1 MAEDWDFYVTAV
13 DEQPASIFVDLGQAA
28 TAPEKDRPR
37 LLRVTVKMQVARDDG
52 LSDDEETET
61 LYAIEDELFANV
73 SRALRAR
80 YVGRLTTQGSRVYF
94 YYGGAG
100 DGFAGAVAR
109 AFESFPKYEFVCVD
123 EQDPDWDIYFG
134 LLHPGDLDMQTIQ
147 NRRVV
152 ERLTTSGDDLTQ
164 PRNVDHWLYFPS
176 ESSRSQL
183 IAQVESEGFAIEPFA
198 AEKPDAEFGFGL
210 RLSRSDRVDL
220 ETIDALAIDLF
231 LRAEQCGGQYDGWGC
246 PVVRGGE

>member
-1 MAEDWDFYVTAV
+1 MAEEWDFYVTAV
-13 DEQPASIFVDLGQAA
+13 DDHPASIFVDLGLAA
-28 TAPEKDRPR
+28 TAPEKDRPC
-37 LLRVTVKMQVARDDG
+37 LLRVTVKMHVIRDDG

-94 YYGGAG
+94 YYGTGG
-100 DGFAGAVAR
+100 DNFAGAVSR
-109 AFESFPKYEFVCVD
+109 AFKSFPNYKFLCTD
-123 EQDPDWDIYFG
+123 EQDPDWEIYFG
-134 LLHPGDLDMQTIQ
+134 LLHPGALDMQSIQ

-176 ESSRSQL
+176 ESSRSQFST
-183 IAQVESEGFAIEPFA
+183 QVESEGFAVEPFA

-231 LRAEQCGGQYDGWGC
+231 LRAEHCGGEYDGWGC
-246 PVVRGGE
+246 PVVPGGE